1 MRKLLYVSVIST
13 ALILSDASGALAN
26 DEEVVIPGLNTAQ
39 SDPYLSFTRTNIGNV
54 SLPYLGGTWY
64 STEEPFSI
72 NNSLQ
77 VYEGG
82 MTALVYEDQSYSLAW
97 QPNQT
102 KWRLTYGNVVNQ
114 VGQGAGIDYNWTNV
128 INAATENNTGLW
140 FTDFADITFRK
151 SGTTYNVAYEEGTPP
166 VSAPGPIA
174 GGGLIGFILLTLV
187 GFIRRIGPS
196 FAI

>member
-1 MRKLLYVSVIST
+1 MKLLHVSFITT
-13 ALILSDASGALAN
+13 ALILSGASGAMAN
-26 DEEVVIPGLNTAQ
+26 DEEIVIPGLNTAQ
-39 SDPYLSFTRTNIGNV
+39 SDPYLIFTRTNIGNV
-54 SLPYLGGTWY
+54 SLPYLEGTWY
-64 STEEPFSI
+64 STEQPFSI

-102 KWRLTYGNVVNQ
+102 KWRLTYGNIVNQ

-140 FTDFADITFRK
+140 PTDFADITFRK
-151 SGTTYNVAYEEGTPP
+151 SGTTYNVTYEEGSPP
-166 VSAPGPIA
+166 VSAPGPVA
-174 GGGLIGFILLTLV
+174 GGGLLGFLALAAAGLFRRRG
-187 GFIRRIGPS
+187 GFT
-196 FAI
+196 